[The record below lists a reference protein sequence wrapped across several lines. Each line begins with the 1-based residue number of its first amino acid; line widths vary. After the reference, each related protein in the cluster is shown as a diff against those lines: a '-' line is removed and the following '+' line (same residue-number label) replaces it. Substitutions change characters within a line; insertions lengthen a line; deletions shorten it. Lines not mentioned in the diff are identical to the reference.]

1 VEAKIENQDL
11 ESTVAKDLPEEKNL
25 RTASFVV
32 HATRGI
38 IRDQNSRR
46 KMMLALLALALAFLI
61 SGSTFLQGT
70 LNPRE
75 HALRFLLFWAVCALF
90 AVTAML
96 LAIFDFLIVKLEARK
111 VERELREKLR
121 PKSEDQIV

>member
-70 LNPRE
+70 LNPHE
-75 HALRFLLFWAVCALF
+75 HALRFLLFWAICGLF
-90 AVTAML
+90 AVTATL
-96 LAIFDFLIVKLEARK
+96 LAIFDFLIMKLEARK
-111 VERELREKLR
+111 AERELREKLR